1 MKKLLIDTPHQ
12 RYPLFLGY
20 QSVLSN
26 IDRLLKDIT
35 PQRNLIFVTSPNVS
49 KLFWKKIKNNFQKE
63 WDISKI
69 VVEDRERHKTL
80 KSVNALIS
88 KLLKFGADRQ
98 TILVAFGGGI
108 IGDLTGFAASIYMR
122 GLPHMIIPTTLLSSI
137 DSSMGGKCGVN
148 LPGGKNLIGSFHQPK
163 AVFIDTSLLKTLPQR
178 EWRSGFAEVIKYAI
192 IKGGKLWD
200 LLYQHQIDD
209 FQTST
214 DLLEMLILECLKI
227 KKEFIEK
234 DERDH
239 GDRKLLNLGHTTA
252 HALEAFNAYKNLSHG
267 EAVAQ
272 GIYFATD
279 LSVQRKLCSENT
291 ADKIYH
297 LLERYDF
304 YKQSIPEQAFSF
316 MKNDK
321 KKIGSRLEWILIEKI
336 GRCRRI
342 PLDGLFKFCFDKFIE
357 THFCNFSLCHKITMK

>member
-1 MKKLLIDTPHQ
+1 MKKLLIDISHQ
-12 RYPLFLGY
+12 RYPLFLGH

-26 IDRLLKDIT
+26 IARLLKDIT

-49 KLFWKKIKNNFQKE
+49 KFFWKKIKNSFQKE

-69 VVEDRERHKTL
+69 VVSDAERHKTL
-80 KSVNALIS
+80 KSVTALVS
-88 KLLKFGADRQ
+88 QLLKVGADRK
-98 TILVAFGGGI
+98 TILVAVGGGI
-108 IGDLTGFAASIYMR
+108 IGDVAGFAASIYMR
-122 GLPHMIIPTTLLSSI
+122 GLPHVIIPTTLLASI

-192 IKGGKLWD
+192 INGGKLWD

-214 DLLEMLILECLKI
+214 DLLQTLILECLKI
-227 KKEFIEK
+227 KREFIEK

-239 GDRKLLNLGHTTA
+239 GDRKLLNLGHTMA
-252 HALEAFNAYKNLSHG
+252 HALEASHAYKKLSHG

-272 GIYFATD
+272 GLYFATD
-279 LSVQRKLCSENT
+279 LSVQQKLCSPKT
-291 ADKIYH
+291 AQKIYD
-297 LLERYDF
+297 LLEKYDF
-304 YKQSIPEQAFSF
+304 YKQSIPKQAFSF

-321 KKIGSRLEWILIEKI
+321 KRIGSRLEWILIEKI
-336 GRCRRI
+336 GRCERI
-342 PLDGLFKFCFDKFIE
+342 PMEILV
-357 THFCNFSLCHKITMK
+357 